1 MRFVVGEILPLALV
15 VTISPI
21 NVIPVILLLFT
32 TRPLFNALCYLAG
45 FIAGVASLLGAC
57 VATAGTVN
65 LSPSSNHSR
74 GQTSSNWPSSVP
86 FGGWGPKAPWSASGR
101 RSTLPLGVV
110 TRTVSLHH
118 REIISSRP
126 PVIGA
131 QPDHRHDH
139 DDAIVWCRAPAGRAP
154 R

>member
-1 MRFVVGEILPLALV
+1 MGGGAISEVRRREILPFALV

-32 TRPLFNALCYLAG
+32 TKPLFNALCYLAG
-45 FIAGVASLLGAC
+45 FIAGVAGLPPC
-57 VATAGTVN
+57 VRRDRRSPEP
-65 LSPSSNHSR
+65 LSQFKSSDVGRHPQTGPR
-74 GQTSSNWPSSVP
+74 GVP
-86 FGGWGPKAPWSASGR
+86 LGGWGPKVPWSASGR
-101 RSTLPLGVV
+101 RGTLPLGVV
-110 TRTVSLHH
+110 TRTVFLHR

-139 DDAIVWCRAPAGRAP
+139 DDAIV
-154 R
+154 